1 MRDQPISMSFRRQ
14 HRGKEQG
21 YVLLLLLLFF
31 AILSIGFLEAAK
43 YDLQYTIQQIK
54 RDHEEELIHRG
65 VQYSRAVRKFYKK
78 FGRYPTRI
86 EELENT
92 NNYRSLRRRYKDPI
106 TQKDFKLLHL
116 TDVQMFGS
124 GPAGPGLTPA
134 SQLNP
139 QPGAPGALASAA
151 MAANS
156 FGPGPIGGVQ
166 NTSVTQ
172 NPDSAN
178 QNDATA
184 VDQGTAAAATTPSGV
199 MPQTQ
204 SLPQQLGANG
214 QPQVF
219 GGGAIVG
226 VASQSKDK
234 TIREFNKKNHY
245 NQWQFIYDPSTDRGG
260 LLMTPSQPALQ
271 GGSQNQPQNGQG
283 GANGIPAGGSQTM
296 PMAPQQP
303 QPQQPQSPEQ
313 NQP

>member
-1 MRDQPISMSFRRQ
+1 MSFRRQ
-14 HRGKEQG
+14 HRSNQQG
-21 YVLLLLLLFF
+21 YILLLLLLFF
-31 AILSIGFLEAAK
+31 AILSIGFLEATK

-54 RDHEEELIHRG
+54 RDREEELVHRG

-92 NNYRSLRRRYKDPI
+92 NNYRSLRKRYKDPI
-106 TQKDFKLLHL
+106 TGKDFKLLRL

-124 GPAGPGLTPA
+124 GPAGAGLTPA
-134 SQLNP
+134 AALN
-139 QPGAPGALASAA
+139 QQQGAAGALSSGP
-151 MAANS
+151 MATTSS
-156 FGPGPIGGVQ
+156 FGPGPIGGPQ
-166 NTSVTQ
+166 NPAGTQ

-178 QNDATA
+178 QNDAST

-204 SLPQQLGANG
+204 SLPQQLGASG

-219 GGGAIVG
+219 GGSGIVG
-226 VASQSKDK
+226 VASLSKDK

-260 LLMTPSQPALQ
+260 LLMAPNQPALQ
-271 GGSQNQPQNGQG
+271 GQTNQPPNGQG
-283 GANGIPAGGSQTM
+283 GINGMNPAGPAGGFQNM
-296 PMAPQQP
+296 PMAPQPP
-303 QPQQPQSPEQ
+303 QNPPQ
-313 NQP
+313 NQQ

>member
-1 MRDQPISMSFRRQ
+1 MSFRRQ
-14 HRGKEQG
+14 HRSHEQG
-21 YVLLLLLLFF
+21 YILLFLLLFF
-31 AILSIGFLEAAK
+31 AILSITFLEVAK

-54 RDHEEELIHRG
+54 RDREEELIHRG

-106 TQKDFKLLHL
+106 TGKDFKLLRL

-124 GPAGPGLTPA
+124 GPAGAGLTPA
-134 SQLNP
+134 SQLS
-139 QPGAPGALASAA
+139 QQQGAPGALSGGPTAA
-151 MAANS
+151 TS
-156 FGPGPIGGVQ
+156 FGPGPIGGPQ
-166 NTSVTQ
+166 NPSGTQ
-172 NPDSAN
+172 SPDSAN
-178 QNDATA
+178 PNDASTA
-184 VDQGTAAAATTPSGV
+184 DQATAAAAATPSGV

-204 SLPQQLGANG
+204 SLPQQLGPSG

-219 GGGAIVG
+219 GGSGIVG
-226 VASQSKDK
+226 VASLSKDK

-260 LLMTPSQPALQ
+260 LLMTPNQPALQ
-271 GGSQNQPQNGQG
+271 GAVQTNQPQNGQG
-283 GANGIPAGGSQTM
+283 GANGMNPPGGFPNM
-296 PMAPQQP
+296 PMAPQPP
-303 QPQQPQSPEQ
+303 QTQGQNPP

>member
-1 MRDQPISMSFRRQ
+1 MNFRRQ
-14 HRGKEQG
+14 HRHNQQG
-21 YVLLLLLLFF
+21 YVLLFLMLFV

-78 FGRYPTRI
+78 FGRYPTRM

-106 TQKDFKLLHL
+106 TGKDFKLLHL

-124 GPAGPGLTPA
+124 GPTGPGLTPA
-134 SQLNP
+134 GQLN
-139 QPGAPGALASAA
+139 QQQGAPGALSGGTT
-151 MAANS
+151 MTS
-156 FGPGPIGGVQ
+156 SVGPGPIGGPQ
-166 NTSVTQ
+166 SPGETQ
-172 NPDSAN
+172 NPDSAS
-178 QNDATA
+178 DASGA
-184 VDQGTAAAATTPSGV
+184 DQGNSAAPTTASGV

-226 VASQSKDK
+226 VASVSKDK

-245 NQWQFIYDPSTDRGG
+245 DQWQFIFNPTTDSQG

-271 GGSQNQPQNGQG
+271 GAAQNQQPNGQG
-283 GANGIPAGGSQTM
+283 GINGMNGGTNGMNGGNGMNGAGGFQNM
-296 PMAPQQP
+296 PMTP
-303 QPQQPQSPEQ
+303 QPPQNSEPNQQ
-313 NQP
+313 

>member
-1 MRDQPISMSFRRQ
+1 MSFGRQ
-14 HRGKEQG
+14 HRRNEQG
-21 YVLLLLLLFF
+21 YVLLLLMLFV

-78 FGRYPTRI
+78 FGRYPTRM

-106 TQKDFKLLHL
+106 TGKDFKLLHL

-124 GPAGPGLTPA
+124 GPTGPGLTPA
-134 SQLNP
+134 GQLN
-139 QPGAPGALASAA
+139 QQQGAPGALGGGP
-151 MAANS
+151 MAAS
-156 FGPGPIGGVQ
+156 STGPGPIGGPQ
-166 NTSVTQ
+166 SPAETQ
-172 NPDSAN
+172 NPDSSSEPS
-178 QNDATA
+178 A
-184 VDQGTAAAATTPSGV
+184 VDQGNPAAPTTPSGV

-226 VASQSKDK
+226 VASVSKDK

-245 NQWQFIYDPSTDRGG
+245 DQWQFIFNPTTDSQG

-271 GGSQNQPQNGQG
+271 GAAQMNQQQNGQG
-283 GANGIPAGGSQTM
+283 GINGLNPPGGFPNT
-296 PMAPQQP
+296 PMTP
-303 QPQQPQSPEQ
+303 QPPQNSEPNQQ
-313 NQP
+313 